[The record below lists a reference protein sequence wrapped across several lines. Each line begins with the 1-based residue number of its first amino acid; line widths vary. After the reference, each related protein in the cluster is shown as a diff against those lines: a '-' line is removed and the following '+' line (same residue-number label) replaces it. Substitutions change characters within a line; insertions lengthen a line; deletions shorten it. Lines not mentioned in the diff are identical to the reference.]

1 MSICKHPQCGGHHC
15 NSAAGF
21 RQWPRD
27 PLIRHGT
34 QMIRSFAQFRM
45 PLHVMAASLALMLA
59 CMGVANAQQAPIPE
73 VDTARQA
80 VDRADQADADQYAP
94 EPMARARNLL
104 AQAQQAQSNRDKK
117 DAIEFALRASA
128 DADLAR
134 ALSQEALANSELQHR
149 RAEISDLQRKLG
161 TEDRQ

>member
-1 MSICKHPQCGGHHC
+1 
-15 NSAAGF
+15 
-21 RQWPRD
+21 
-27 PLIRHGT
+27 
-34 QMIRSFAQFRM
+34 MIRSFAQFHI
-45 PLHVMAASLALMLA
+45 PLHVMAASLVLTLA
-59 CMGVANAQQAPIPE
+59 SVSSAWAQSAPIPE

-94 EPMARARNLL
+94 EPMARARTLL

-134 ALSQEALANSELQHR
+134 ALSQEALANADLQHR
-149 RAEISDLQRKLG
+149 RAEIAELQRKLG
-161 TEDRQ
+161 GGEGQ

>member
-1 MSICKHPQCGGHHC
+1 
-15 NSAAGF
+15 
-21 RQWPRD
+21 
-27 PLIRHGT
+27 
-34 QMIRSFAQFRM
+34 
-45 PLHVMAASLALMLA
+45 MAASLALMVVCA
-59 CMGVANAQQAPIPE
+59 GVANAQQAPIPE

-94 EPMARARNLL
+94 EAMARARNLL